1 MNALVIGAAV
11 SGRAV
16 ARLLADDAVEVRI
29 YDADSRAVA
38 GLEELGFDVHSGEWS
53 DRYLEGVE
61 LVVTSPGVP
70 EHAGPILGAQA
81 AGLPVWSELEAGWR
95 KLGAPVV
102 AVTGTNGK
110 TTVTRLIADI
120 LKAAGIR
127 SVAAGN
133 IGTPLS
139 AVAGNPWDVVVVEAS
154 SFQLRFIEDFH
165 PEVAVVLN
173 IAPDHL
179 DWHGSF
185 EAYRDA
191 KARIL
196 ENQSPED
203 AVVFDGDDEGAVG
216 LVTGAAGR
224 AIAVSGS
231 RRLAAGGV
239 EDGKIWIRDR
249 SIDAPRD
256 LDAAFGLDIVAA
268 AVAALEVGANHS
280 AAEAALAEFIPEPH
294 RRTVVAHAEGV
305 TWVDDSKATNP
316 HAALASIAGYPSV
329 ILIAGGRTKGLDPR
343 PLVTAPGVKAVIAI
357 GEACSMLAEAGGARV
372 AVADG
377 MKEAVDLAR
386 EKSEPGDTVLLAPG
400 CASFDMFESYAA
412 RGDAFADAV
421 LEKWSAP

>member
-1 MNALVIGAAV
+1 LNALVIGAAV

-16 ARLLADDAVEVRI
+16 ARLLADDAVEVRV
-29 YDADSRAVA
+29 YDADPRAVS

-70 EHAGPILGAQA
+70 EHAGPIMGAQA

-110 TTVTRLIADI
+110 TTVTRLIAAI
-120 LKAAGIR
+120 LNAADIR

-139 AVAGNPWDVVVVEAS
+139 AVAGSPWDLVVVEAS

-216 LVTGAAGR
+216 LVAGAASR
-224 AIAVSGS
+224 PFAVSGS

-239 EDGKIWIRDR
+239 EDGKIWVRDR
-249 SIDAPRD
+249 AIDGPRD

-280 AAEAALAEFIPEPH
+280 AAEAALAEFTPEPH
-294 RRTVVAHAEGV
+294 RRTVVAHVEGV

-329 ILIAGGRTKGLDPR
+329 VLIAGGRT
-343 PLVTAPGVKAVIAI
+343 
-357 GEACSMLAEAGGARV
+357 
-372 AVADG
+372 
-377 MKEAVDLAR
+377 
-386 EKSEPGDTVLLAPG
+386 
-400 CASFDMFESYAA
+400 
-412 RGDAFADAV
+412 
-421 LEKWSAP
+421 

>member
-1 MNALVIGAAV
+1 LNALVIGAAV

-16 ARLLADDAVEVRI
+16 ARLLADDAVEVRV
-29 YDADSRAVA
+29 YDADPRAVA

-70 EHAGPILGAQA
+70 EHAGPIMGAQA

-110 TTVTRLIADI
+110 TTVTRLIAAI
-120 LKAAGIR
+120 LNAADIR

-139 AVAGNPWDVVVVEAS
+139 AVAGSPWDLVVVEAS

-216 LVTGAAGR
+216 LVAGAASR
-224 AIAVSGS
+224 PFAVSGS

-239 EDGKIWIRDR
+239 EDGKIWVRDR
-249 SIDAPRD
+249 AIDGPRD

-280 AAEAALAEFIPEPH
+280 AAEAALAEFTPEPH
-294 RRTVVAHAEGV
+294 RRTVVAHVEGV

-329 ILIAGGRTKGLDPR
+329 VLIAGGRTKGLDPR
-343 PLVTAPGVKAVIAI
+343 PLATAPGVKAVIAI
-357 GEACSMLAEAGGARV
+357 GEAGSTLAEAGGARV

-421 LEKWSAP
+421 LETRSAP